1 MEKTKLVIL
10 KKKAIF
16 TLFILERKKK
26 ILALCWFGK
35 GLCIYKIK
43 K

>member
-26 ILALCWFGK
+26 FLPFVGLVK
-35 GLCIYKIK
+35 GYVYIK
-43 K
+43 